1 MVGAWPVPATGRAGE
16 SLGRVAAMKIGPGLV
31 VPALAELVLL
41 ALYVTDVL
49 GDAAWP
55 DGFVVPGRV
64 VVVVAAVVIA
74 GICYQAWA
82 SVTSQQ
88 RTPLVHASA
97 GASLIGGAAL
107 ASAVTA
113 AEAGRIFGA
122 PALATL
128 GTAALVAAV
137 VCHQLSSARRSLS

>member
-1 MVGAWPVPATGRAGE
+1 
-16 SLGRVAAMKIGPGLV
+16 MKIGPGLV

-49 GDAAWP
+49 ADAAWP

-64 VVVVAAVVIA
+64 IVVVAAVVVA

-82 SVTSQQ
+82 TATAEQ
-88 RTPLVHASA
+88 RTPLVHAAA
-97 GASLIGGAAL
+97 GASLIGGAAI
-107 ASAVTA
+107 ASAVTT
-113 AEAGRIFGA
+113 AEAGRIFGTS
-122 PALATL
+122 ALATL

-137 VCHQLSSARRSLS
+137 VCHQMSAARRTLS